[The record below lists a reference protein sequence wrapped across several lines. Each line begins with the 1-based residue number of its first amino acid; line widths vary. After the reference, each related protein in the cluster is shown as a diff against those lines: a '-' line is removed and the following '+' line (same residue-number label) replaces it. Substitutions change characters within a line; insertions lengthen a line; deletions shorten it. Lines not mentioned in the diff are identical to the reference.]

1 MYYRALKYTNGG
13 EEVEFR
19 HFQSLNDA
27 YTWLIPINTIQRN
40 ELWHIKMLPLIVC
53 AFDTWA
59 NQHGS
64 VIGLTESIGW
74 NEMDPETT
82 IYIQSVA
89 SWDSATPRF

>member
-19 HFQSLNDA
+19 HFQSLNAA
-27 YTWLIPINTIQRN
+27 YTSLIPINDIQEN
-40 ELWHIKMLPLIVC
+40 ERWHIKMLQPVVR

-64 VIGLTESIGW
+64 VIGLTEVIGW
-74 NEMDPETT
+74 NELDLETT

-89 SWDSATPRF
+89 SWDSALPRF